1 MTFAAVDERAHVPA
15 DAPWWWETWHLDV
28 ATDGGVGLAVR
39 LACAPALG
47 VAWWWTHLL
56 SPDLDGPLVVRDHEV
71 GLPRQG
77 LEVRADGL
85 WGELWCESPFEH
97 WTYGLEAFGVM
108 LDDPADSLR
117 GEIGERMPVGLDIE
131 WEVDPSATV
140 ARRLGASDSVDGYE
154 QFGIAHGDVLLGRS
168 RFELDG
174 AARRSHTWGV
184 PRVDLAARAAW
195 LRSPALTLSFAA
207 VEQESVDGCVAPNGV
222 AAVSVSKVVS
232 ETHRRADGLPVAAR
246 HVVDDRIEIDV
257 DVLGLV
263 AVPIAGPDGRG
274 AVLSRAL
281 CRYEVGGSAL
291 NGWSS
296 WLDPAPSRA
305 SAVST

>member
-1 MTFAAVDERAHVPA
+1 MTFAAVDERAHVPG
-15 DAPWWWETWHLDV
+15 DVPWWWETWHLDV

-97 WTYGLEAFGVM
+97 WTYGLEAFGVR

-131 WEVDPSATV
+131 WEVDPTRPSRVGSARATV
-140 ARRLGASDSVDGYE
+140 STGTSSSASRTATCCWADLDSSSTARRGAPT
-154 QFGIAHGDVLLGRS
+154 R
-168 RFELDG
+168 G
-174 AARRSHTWGV
+174 ACRGL
-184 PRVDLAARAAW
+184 DLAGPRRVAPLTGAHAE
-195 LRSPALTLSFAA
+195 LRRGRDRRR
-207 VEQESVDGCVAPNGV
+207 VDGCVAPSGA
-222 AAVSVSKVVS
+222 AAVPVSKVVS

-296 WLDPAPSRA
+296 WLDPAPSSR
-305 SAVST
+305 